1 VSSDWFGVKPL
12 GGARRDL
19 VRRCSAQRV
28 RHGSRARQNRA
39 GYEDRVQG
47 QPRTYPVSLR
57 RWRNS
62 SRSTRPAPSKAEA
75 LTPRKLSDG
84 FLPGKAGTRRTAPG
98 RECEVIGS
106 KSCRWLAVASWS
118 VAALNERP
126 LLRNQGFTM
135 SSVTDSFESRAAD
148 HLTICHWRL
157 WVGDDHPSD
166 KPRRQVRDLQA
177 TSRLGRQQCVAHRPP
192 SDSKCSTV
200 DGPLRGHRE
209 ARLVRVER
217 RVLPESL

>member
-1 VSSDWFGVKPL
+1 MNDGIR
-12 GGARRDL
+12 ATDL
-19 VRRCSAQRV
+19 RCGPSA
-28 RHGSRARQNRA
+28 
-39 GYEDRVQG
+39 
-47 QPRTYPVSLR
+47 L
-57 RWRNS
+57 
-62 SRSTRPAPSKAEA
+62 
-75 LTPRKLSDG
+75 
-84 FLPGKAGTRRTAPG
+84 G

-126 LLRNQGFTM
+126 LSRNQGFTM

-200 DGPLRGHRE
+200 DGHELPVANGGLRRARVSRRFLE
-209 ARLVRVER
+209 ALAGVSSPKVTSESVR
-217 RVLPESL
+217 